1 MGSALRATSMLLGF
15 NTDTS
20 AGVELNSCRFAARLG
35 TLWTAVSYRHLVS
48 WCRPNGSSII

>member
-35 TLWTAVSYRHLVS
+35 TLMDGGVAPPLGFLV
-48 WCRPNGSSII
+48 PA